1 MNFNDRITAG
11 DSLNFVTQL
20 PDYPASDGWVLT
32 YTLVPRSAGASRI
45 LLSSQAEGDDHRLQ
59 ASSITT
65 AGWVAGQYSWVA
77 SVARGSERYTLAQ
90 GAVEVLPDP
99 ASASVLDTRSQARVA
114 LDNINAYLANASN
127 LTAAKYSI
135 AGRSLDR
142 HPMSELL
149 RLKSHFQVEVARED
163 AAARVAAGLP
173 DNRRVYVRF
182 GR

>member
-20 PDYPASDGWVLT
+20 PDYPASAGWVLT
-32 YTLVPRSAGASRI
+32 YTLVPRSVGASRI
-45 LLSSQAEGDDHRLQ
+45 TLGSQADGDEHRIQ
-59 ASSITT
+59 ASATTT
-65 AGWVAGQYSWVA
+65 AAWVAGQYSWVA
-77 SVARGSERYTLAQ
+77 SVARAGERYTLAQ
-90 GAVEVLPDP
+90 GAVQILPDP
-99 ASASVLDTRSQARVA
+99 ASASVMDTRSQARVA
-114 LDNINAYLANASN
+114 LDNICAYLADAQN
-127 LTAAKYSI
+127 LSAAKYSI

-149 RLKSHFQVEVARED
+149 RLKSHFQVEVAKED

-182 GR
+182 GQ